1 MVSYPQVYPQN
12 CGLVDNFV
20 DNCGDNVNG
29 SEVYMDNQ
37 KKVLKL
43 LDYIRKVVSLRQKL
57 VRSIKDE
64 EWTLYLDELPVDPKR
79 IRVQPEG
86 AGEDVLLEVEKP
98 EFIPC
103 PELPFDLVGWIRT
116 PNWRDFAVTDIEVR
130 EERLR
135 HDDRL
140 GDVTERFVDSG
151 VRLAALEKWK
161 RQRTLWRAGEMVKSR
176 TQELFMQLYELYDK
190 LRKDPERLELVAG
203 NGFFLSGLDSAI
215 NHPIIL
221 KRVRLHY
228 DNKGKMQLLSAEYP
242 TELYVDMFQDMPGVE
257 PEGIRA
263 FAEAMDE
270 ADLHP
275 WGDKITAFLAESA
288 AALTPNCRFADNR
301 FDVLPTDWYLTYAR
315 QVLFLRR
322 VQPGTERSIA
332 AIMARIEQAG
342 DVPEA
347 LLRIVDPD
355 SPQEQA
361 EPFTMNLA
369 DIRGEAEDI
378 LLTKAANAEQLGIA
392 RKIASSPAV
401 VVQGPP
407 GTGKTHTIANLL
419 GHFLSQGQHVLVTSA
434 TNKALSVL
442 KEKLPAGVRDL
453 CVSLIDGAKGDME
466 RSVQGICERLAHSD
480 TAELT
485 RRVQSL
491 TEERQQLLAA
501 IQEKR
506 SVLEDM
512 QRFEAKR
519 DYFVLGGKVWSLSR
533 MAAFIHDHKDLA
545 DRVPGPVAE
554 GVLPLSESELSTL
567 YQSNSLLNAEALQ
580 EIAEVLP
587 DRSRMLT
594 PEEAGRFI
602 GLAVAE
608 KKRQDELLACL
619 SDVSLNAEGLI
630 CHKGQ
635 PVAGE
640 LSVERLLEA
649 ADLYTQIDFD
659 RLQEKWA
666 QEALLAGKQK
676 GARLEMWQMLGR
688 ALDKVQQLKQQNMTQ
703 FFGLDFAYRGQRELN
718 QALIQTL
725 AEMAE
730 AFDNGG
736 LSWWNRL
743 CHRDW
748 LAVRQEFSI
757 DGHGL
762 ESRRDCQ
769 LAMQYVALQQARN
782 EAKVKWRQLLEPY
795 GMVSYEE
802 LAAEGDDCD
811 DLLSARWREVEGYL
825 HFPENVW
832 QELML
837 LWRQAGVYLERVY
850 RPASFAT
857 PHGELKEQLRWLRE
871 DFPCW
876 QELLMMQADGQQSVS
891 FLRETRAAVAAA
903 DGMLARRFAAALN
916 AGDEEAYAAA
926 YEKLAEYE
934 KLLPLYHERQELLD
948 RLSQLAPQ
956 WAGRIARQEGAD
968 GAGQVP
974 ENIGD
979 AWLYAQFSREL
990 AMLPKEDAQAV
1001 AAEVESLSTRLVE
1014 VTAELAE
1021 ARAWQHLLAN
1031 VGGTGLQ
1038 ASLVGWSKA
1047 VQKVGKGKGRYAARH
1062 IQEARAC
1069 MLEAQQA
1076 VPAWIMPLSRVW
1088 QNLNPESPK
1097 FDIILIDEA
1106 SQADITA
1113 LPLLYFGKKIII
1125 VGDDK
1130 QVSPAAVGV
1139 TAAEITHLQ
1148 SSTIEGVIKHASL
1161 YTMDTSLYDIAQMN
1175 FAARMLTEHFRCV
1188 PEIIGYSNQ
1197 LAYDGRIRPLRE
1209 SGGILQPTVAVQV
1222 PGRRSEGKKQ
1232 NLVEA
1237 EYIVAALAACL
1248 EDPAYQGKT
1257 FGAISMLGEE
1267 QGKLIRALAAERL
1280 GISTLE
1286 NCGFLC
1292 GNPADFQGDER
1303 DVIFLSLVDSA
1314 PDDEEDKML
1323 RLVGEG
1329 HAGDTLKRYNVAVS
1343 RARDQ
1348 LWVIHSM
1355 AAGSL
1360 KESDLRRGLIEYA
1373 ENPPQVSE
1381 DGEEKQ
1387 PTSLEITVT
1396 RSLQEEGYQILQNM
1410 AVGSLTVPV
1419 AVTGGGHRVIIA
1431 CDGEHWVDSIKE
1443 AANRHY
1449 RQAVLERL
1457 GWHFI
1462 RVRGSRWY
1470 LDPDSAL
1477 QKLKAEL
1484 EALGITPGDS
1494 QDYADSAARLQQARY
1509 VQQRAE
1515 QLLSDWHKEETEA

>member
-1 MVSYPQVYPQN
+1 
-12 CGLVDNFV
+12 
-20 DNCGDNVNG
+20 
-29 SEVYMDNQ
+29 
-37 KKVLKL
+37 
-43 LDYIRKVVSLRQKL
+43 
-57 VRSIKDE
+57 
-64 EWTLYLDELPVDPKR
+64 
-79 IRVQPEG
+79 
-86 AGEDVLLEVEKP
+86 
-98 EFIPC
+98 
-103 PELPFDLVGWIRT
+103 
-116 PNWRDFAVTDIEVR
+116 
-130 EERLR
+130 
-135 HDDRL
+135 
-140 GDVTERFVDSG
+140 
-151 VRLAALEKWK
+151 
-161 RQRTLWRAGEMVKSR
+161 
-176 TQELFMQLYELYDK
+176 
-190 LRKDPERLELVAG
+190 
-203 NGFFLSGLDSAI
+203 
-215 NHPIIL
+215 
-221 KRVRLHY
+221 
-228 DNKGKMQLLSAEYP
+228 
-242 TELYVDMFQDMPGVE
+242 
-257 PEGIRA
+257 
-263 FAEAMDE
+263 
-270 ADLHP
+270 
-275 WGDKITAFLAESA
+275 
-288 AALTPNCRFADNR
+288 
-301 FDVLPTDWYLTYAR
+301 
-315 QVLFLRR
+315 
-322 VQPGTERSIA
+322 
-332 AIMARIEQAG
+332 
-342 DVPEA
+342 
-347 LLRIVDPD
+347 
-355 SPQEQA
+355 
-361 EPFTMNLA
+361 
-369 DIRGEAEDI
+369 
-378 LLTKAANAEQLGIA
+378 
-392 RKIASSPAV
+392 
-401 VVQGPP
+401 
-407 GTGKTHTIANLL
+407 
-419 GHFLSQGQHVLVTSA
+419 
-434 TNKALSVL
+434 
-442 KEKLPAGVRDL
+442 
-453 CVSLIDGAKGDME
+453 
-466 RSVQGICERLAHSD
+466 
-480 TAELT
+480 
-485 RRVQSL
+485 
-491 TEERQQLLAA
+491 
-501 IQEKR
+501 
-506 SVLEDM
+506 
-512 QRFEAKR
+512 
-519 DYFVLGGKVWSLSR
+519 
-533 MAAFIHDHKDLA
+533 
-545 DRVPGPVAE
+545 
-554 GVLPLSESELSTL
+554 
-567 YQSNSLLNAEALQ
+567 
-580 EIAEVLP
+580 
-587 DRSRMLT
+587 
-594 PEEAGRFI
+594 
-602 GLAVAE
+602 
-608 KKRQDELLACL
+608 
-619 SDVSLNAEGLI
+619 
-630 CHKGQ
+630 
-635 PVAGE
+635 
-640 LSVERLLEA
+640 
-649 ADLYTQIDFD
+649 
-659 RLQEKWA
+659 
-666 QEALLAGKQK
+666 
-676 GARLEMWQMLGR
+676 
-688 ALDKVQQLKQQNMTQ
+688 
-703 FFGLDFAYRGQRELN
+703 
-718 QALIQTL
+718 
-725 AEMAE
+725 
-730 AFDNGG
+730 
-736 LSWWNRL
+736 
-743 CHRDW
+743 
-748 LAVRQEFSI
+748 
-757 DGHGL
+757 
-762 ESRRDCQ
+762 
-769 LAMQYVALQQARN
+769 
-782 EAKVKWRQLLEPY
+782 
-795 GMVSYEE
+795 
-802 LAAEGDDCD
+802 
-811 DLLSARWREVEGYL
+811 
-825 HFPENVW
+825 
-832 QELML
+832 
-837 LWRQAGVYLERVY
+837 
-850 RPASFAT
+850 
-857 PHGELKEQLRWLRE
+857 
-871 DFPCW
+871 
-876 QELLMMQADGQQSVS
+876 MMQADGQQSVS
-891 FLRETRAAVAAA
+891 FLRETRAAVTAA
-903 DGMLARRFAAALN
+903 DGMLARQFAAALN
-916 AGDEEAYAAA
+916 AGNEEAYAAA

-1001 AAEVESLSTRLVE
+1001 AAEVESLSTRLAE

-1209 SGGILQPTVAVQV
+1209 SGGILQPIVAVQV

-1257 FGAISMLGEE
+1257 FGAISLLGEE

-1303 DVIFLSLVDSA
+1303 DVIFLSLVDST
-1314 PDDEEDKML
+1314 PNDEEDKML

-1329 HAGDTLKRYNVAVS
+1329 HAGDTLKRYNVAAS

-1360 KESDLRRGLIEYA
+1360 KEGDLRRGLIEYA
-1373 ENPPQVSE
+1373 ENPPQVNE
-1381 DGEEKQ
+1381 EGEEKQ

-1396 RSLQEEGYQILQNM
+1396 RSLQSEGYQIVQNM

-1443 AANRHY
+1443 AANQRY

-1457 GWHFI
+1457 GWHFS
-1462 RVRGSRWY
+1462 RVRGSQWY

-1484 EALGITPGDS
+1484 EALGITPEDS
-1494 QDYADSAARLQQARY
+1494 QDNIDSATRLQQARY

>member
-1 MVSYPQVYPQN
+1 M
-12 CGLVDNFV
+12 
-20 DNCGDNVNG
+20 
-29 SEVYMDNQ
+29 
-37 KKVLKL
+37 
-43 LDYIRKVVSLRQKL
+43 
-57 VRSIKDE
+57 
-64 EWTLYLDELPVDPKR
+64 
-79 IRVQPEG
+79 
-86 AGEDVLLEVEKP
+86 
-98 EFIPC
+98 
-103 PELPFDLVGWIRT
+103 
-116 PNWRDFAVTDIEVR
+116 
-130 EERLR
+130 
-135 HDDRL
+135 
-140 GDVTERFVDSG
+140 
-151 VRLAALEKWK
+151 
-161 RQRTLWRAGEMVKSR
+161 
-176 TQELFMQLYELYDK
+176 
-190 LRKDPERLELVAG
+190 
-203 NGFFLSGLDSAI
+203 
-215 NHPIIL
+215 
-221 KRVRLHY
+221 
-228 DNKGKMQLLSAEYP
+228 
-242 TELYVDMFQDMPGVE
+242 
-257 PEGIRA
+257 
-263 FAEAMDE
+263 
-270 ADLHP
+270 
-275 WGDKITAFLAESA
+275 
-288 AALTPNCRFADNR
+288 
-301 FDVLPTDWYLTYAR
+301 
-315 QVLFLRR
+315 
-322 VQPGTERSIA
+322 
-332 AIMARIEQAG
+332 
-342 DVPEA
+342 
-347 LLRIVDPD
+347 
-355 SPQEQA
+355 
-361 EPFTMNLA
+361 
-369 DIRGEAEDI
+369 
-378 LLTKAANAEQLGIA
+378 
-392 RKIASSPAV
+392 
-401 VVQGPP
+401 
-407 GTGKTHTIANLL
+407 
-419 GHFLSQGQHVLVTSA
+419 
-434 TNKALSVL
+434 
-442 KEKLPAGVRDL
+442 
-453 CVSLIDGAKGDME
+453 
-466 RSVQGICERLAHSD
+466 
-480 TAELT
+480 
-485 RRVQSL
+485 QSL

-545 DRVPGPVAE
+545 DRIPGPVAE

-567 YQSNSLLNAEALQ
+567 YQSNSLLSAEALQ

-587 DRSRMLT
+587 DRSRMLS

-608 KKRQDELLACL
+608 KNRQEELLACL
-619 SDVSLNAEGLI
+619 SDVSLDAEGLL

-825 HFPENVW
+825 QFPENVW

-837 LWRQAGVYLERVY
+837 FWRQAGVYLERVY

-903 DGMLARRFAAALN
+903 DGMLARQFAAALN

-1001 AAEVESLSTRLVE
+1001 AAEVESLSTRLAE

-1257 FGAISMLGEE
+1257 FGAISLLGEE

-1286 NCGFLC
+1286 ACGFLC

-1303 DVIFLSLVDSA
+1303 DVIFLSLVDSV
-1314 PDDEEDKML
+1314 PNDEEDKML

-1329 HAGDTLKRYNVAVS
+1329 HAGDTLKRYNVAAS

-1360 KESDLRRGLIEYA
+1360 KEGDLRRGLIEYA
-1373 ENPPQVSE
+1373 ENPPQISE

-1443 AANRHY
+1443 AANQRY

-1457 GWHFI
+1457 GWHFV
-1462 RVRGSRWY
+1462 RVRGSQWY

-1515 QLLSDWHKEETEA
+1515 QLLSDWHKEEMVE

>member
-1 MVSYPQVYPQN
+1 M
-12 CGLVDNFV
+12 
-20 DNCGDNVNG
+20 
-29 SEVYMDNQ
+29 
-37 KKVLKL
+37 
-43 LDYIRKVVSLRQKL
+43 
-57 VRSIKDE
+57 
-64 EWTLYLDELPVDPKR
+64 
-79 IRVQPEG
+79 
-86 AGEDVLLEVEKP
+86 
-98 EFIPC
+98 
-103 PELPFDLVGWIRT
+103 
-116 PNWRDFAVTDIEVR
+116 
-130 EERLR
+130 
-135 HDDRL
+135 
-140 GDVTERFVDSG
+140 
-151 VRLAALEKWK
+151 
-161 RQRTLWRAGEMVKSR
+161 
-176 TQELFMQLYELYDK
+176 
-190 LRKDPERLELVAG
+190 
-203 NGFFLSGLDSAI
+203 
-215 NHPIIL
+215 
-221 KRVRLHY
+221 
-228 DNKGKMQLLSAEYP
+228 
-242 TELYVDMFQDMPGVE
+242 
-257 PEGIRA
+257 
-263 FAEAMDE
+263 
-270 ADLHP
+270 
-275 WGDKITAFLAESA
+275 
-288 AALTPNCRFADNR
+288 
-301 FDVLPTDWYLTYAR
+301 
-315 QVLFLRR
+315 
-322 VQPGTERSIA
+322 
-332 AIMARIEQAG
+332 
-342 DVPEA
+342 
-347 LLRIVDPD
+347 
-355 SPQEQA
+355 
-361 EPFTMNLA
+361 
-369 DIRGEAEDI
+369 
-378 LLTKAANAEQLGIA
+378 
-392 RKIASSPAV
+392 
-401 VVQGPP
+401 
-407 GTGKTHTIANLL
+407 
-419 GHFLSQGQHVLVTSA
+419 
-434 TNKALSVL
+434 
-442 KEKLPAGVRDL
+442 
-453 CVSLIDGAKGDME
+453 
-466 RSVQGICERLAHSD
+466 
-480 TAELT
+480 
-485 RRVQSL
+485 
-491 TEERQQLLAA
+491 
-501 IQEKR
+501 
-506 SVLEDM
+506 
-512 QRFEAKR
+512 
-519 DYFVLGGKVWSLSR
+519 
-533 MAAFIHDHKDLA
+533 
-545 DRVPGPVAE
+545 
-554 GVLPLSESELSTL
+554 
-567 YQSNSLLNAEALQ
+567 
-580 EIAEVLP
+580 
-587 DRSRMLT
+587 
-594 PEEAGRFI
+594 
-602 GLAVAE
+602 
-608 KKRQDELLACL
+608 
-619 SDVSLNAEGLI
+619 
-630 CHKGQ
+630 
-635 PVAGE
+635 AGE
-640 LSVERLLEA
+640 LSVERLLEV

-825 HFPENVW
+825 QFPENVW

-903 DGMLARRFAAALN
+903 DGMLARQFAAALN

-934 KLLPLYHERQELLD
+934 KLLPLYHERQELLG

-1001 AAEVESLSTRLVE
+1001 AAEVESLSTRLAE

-1209 SGGILQPTVAVQV
+1209 SSGSLQPTVAVQV
-1222 PGRRSEGKKQ
+1222 LGRRSEGKKQ

-1257 FGAISMLGEE
+1257 FGAISLLGEE

-1286 NCGFLC
+1286 ACGFLC

-1314 PDDEEDKML
+1314 PNDEEDKML

-1329 HAGDTLKRYNVAVS
+1329 HAGDTLKRYNVAAS

-1360 KESDLRRGLIEYA
+1360 KEGDLRRGLIEYA

-1396 RSLQEEGYQILQNM
+1396 RSLQGEGYQILQNM
-1410 AVGSLTVPV
+1410 TVGSLTVPV

-1443 AANRHY
+1443 AANQRY

-1457 GWHFI
+1457 GWHFV
-1462 RVRGSRWY
+1462 RVRGSQWY

-1484 EALGITPGDS
+1484 EALGIMPGDA
-1494 QDYADSAARLQQARY
+1494 QDNIDSAARLQQARC

-1515 QLLSDWHKEETEA
+1515 QLLADWHKEETEA

>member
-57 VRSIKDE
+57 VRNIKDE
-64 EWTLYLDELPVDPKR
+64 EWTLYPDELPVDPKR
-79 IRVQPEG
+79 IRVQPEE

-215 NHPIIL
+215 NHPVIL

-275 WGDKITAFLAESA
+275 WGGKITAFLAEA
-288 AALTPNCRFADNR
+288 AGALTPNCRFVDNR
-301 FDVLPTDWYLTYAR
+301 FDVLPTDWYLTYDR

-369 DIRGEAEDI
+369 DIRGEAADI

-392 RKIASSPAV
+392 RKIESSPAV

-442 KEKLPAGVRDL
+442 KDKLPEGIRNL

-480 TAELT
+480 TAELG

-491 TEERQQLLAA
+491 TEERLQLLTV
-501 IQEKR
+501 IREKR
-506 SVLEDM
+506 QKLEDM

-519 DYFVLGGKVWSLSR
+519 DYFVLGGKAWSLSR
-533 MAAFIHDHKDLA
+533 MAAFIHDHQELA
-545 DRVPGPVAE
+545 DVIPGEVGE
-554 GVLPLSESELSTL
+554 GALPLDDRELTVL
-567 YQSNSLLNAEALQ
+567 YQSNKKFTSESLR
-580 EIAEVLP
+580 EIVEVLP
-587 DRSRMLT
+587 DRERMLP
-594 PEEAGRFI
+594 PETAKRYI

-608 KKRQDELLACL
+608 QNRQEELLSRLA
-619 SDVSLNAEGLI
+619 DVSLDDEGLL
-630 CHKGQ
+630 CQKGQ
-635 PVAGE
+635 LAAGD
-640 LSVERLLEA
+640 LSMERLQEA
-649 ADLYTQIDFD
+649 AALYSKIDFD
-659 RLQEKWA
+659 RLQETWA

-676 GARLEMWQMLGR
+676 GARLEMWRMLGR
-688 ALDKVQQLKQQNMTQ
+688 ALDKVQQLKQQSMTQ
-703 FFGLDFAYRGQRELN
+703 FFGLEFQYKGKREPN
-718 QALIQTL
+718 QALIQML
-725 AEMAE
+725 SEMAE
-730 AFDNGG
+730 AFDDGG
-736 LSWWNRL
+736 FSWWIRFR
-743 CHRDW
+743 HRDW
-748 LAVRQEFSI
+748 LVLQQEFVI

-795 GMVSYEE
+795 GMISYEDVT
-802 LAAEGDDCD
+802 AAGDDCD
-811 DLLSARWREVEGYL
+811 DLLSARWREVEEYL
-825 HFPENVW
+825 RWQEDVW

-837 LWRQAGVYLERVY
+837 LWRQAGVNLNIVY
-850 RPASFAT
+850 QPAVFAT
-857 PHGELKEQLRWLRE
+857 PHGELKEQLRWLQE

-876 QELLMMQADGQQSVS
+876 QELFIMQAEGQHSADW
-891 FLRETRAAVAAA
+891 LRETRAAVAEA
-903 DGMLARRFAAALN
+903 DGAVARQFGEALA
-916 AGDEEAYAAA
+916 AGDEEAYAKA
-926 YEKLAEYE
+926 YEKLVEYE
-934 KLLPLYHERQELLD
+934 KLLPIYQERQSLLQ
-948 RLSQLAPQ
+948 RLAVLAPQ
-956 WAGRIARQEGAD
+956 WAERISRQEGRE
-968 GAGQVP
+968 GEGEVP
-974 ENIGD
+974 EKIAE
-979 AWLYAQFSREL
+979 AWLFAQFRREL
-990 AMLPKEDAQAV
+990 HALSQDDTQVV
-1001 AAEVESLSTRLVE
+1001 AAEVEKLTARLSV

-1021 ARAWQHLLAN
+1021 SRAWQQLLEN
-1031 VGGTGLQ
+1031 VEGTSLQ

-1062 IQEARAC
+1062 IREAREC

-1113 LPLLYFGKKIII
+1113 LPLLYFGRKIII

-1161 YTMDTSLYDIAQMN
+1161 YTMDTSLYDVAQMN
-1175 FAARMLTEHFRCV
+1175 FEARMLTEHFRCV

-1209 SGGILQPTVAVQV
+1209 SGSSLQPLVAVQV
-1222 PGRRSEGKKQ
+1222 SGRRLEGKKQ
-1232 NLVEA
+1232 NFVEA

-1248 EDPAYQGKT
+1248 EDEAYQGKN

-1267 QGKLIRALAAERL
+1267 QGKLIRSLAAERL

-1286 NCGFLC
+1286 TCGFLC

-1314 PDDEEDKML
+1314 PNAEEDKML

-1329 HAGDTLKRYNVAVS
+1329 HAGDTLKRYNVAAS

-1360 KESDLRRGLIEYA
+1360 KEGDLRRGLIEYA
-1373 ENPPQVSE
+1373 ENPPQDV
-1381 DGEEKQ
+1381 EETESKQ
-1387 PTSLEITVT
+1387 PTSLELTVT
-1396 RSLQEEGYQILQNM
+1396 RSLQGEGYQILQNM
-1410 AVGSLTVPV
+1410 SVGSLRVPV
-1419 AVTGGGHRVIIA
+1419 AVTGNGHRVIIS
-1431 CDGEHWVDSIKE
+1431 CNGEHWMDSIKE
-1443 AANRHY
+1443 AANQRY
-1449 RQAVLERL
+1449 CQAVLERL

-1462 RVRGSRWY
+1462 RVRGSQWY
-1470 LDPDSAL
+1470 LEPESAL

-1484 EALGITPGDS
+1484 AELGITPGEA
-1494 QDYADSAARLQQARY
+1494 QDDTANAVRQQQARY

-1515 QLLSDWHKEETEA
+1515 QILAGWHKEETVG